1 MKRVFSNHEV
11 FHIWASRSQ
20 LEGRNSGNNI
30 RFRGDKLY
38 SYSTVIAEFHP
49 EHNVVVMH
57 ENNFSNTTTRHKS
70 LARSAIPSSWRVIV
84 SPEMNSHN
92 GARRAW
98 EAQFTNTLE
107 WLERHPRRKVRL
119 GRELAS
125 IEYRYNAYR
134 EAFGLDWSDLDAGAL
149 KERMAQDRRE
159 YELRVAEAAATAEL
173 IRKQRALEQAEKL
186 ALWRT
191 HELVGTVYF
200 EQTALRLS
208 EDGKEIETSRG
219 ARVPTSV
226 APWLWTMACQCRS
239 TNVETTFGTALSV
252 GPYNLDKVDNDGS
265 LHIGCHHIPFDELV
279 LIAKQLN
286 YKEYSD
292 ELCGNPVSD
301 SGGGSDEEGAG
312 AAPVTTADVA
322 GCPG

>member
-1 MKRVFSNHEV
+1 MRHIFSNHEV

-20 LEGRNSGNNI
+20 LEGRNSGNTI
-30 RFRGDKLY
+30 HFVGDRLY
-38 SYSTVIAEFHP
+38 SYSTLIAEFYP

-57 ENNFSNTTTRHKS
+57 ERDFSNTTQRHKS
-70 LARSAIPSSWRVIV
+70 HARSAIPSSRRVIS
-84 SPEMNSHN
+84 SPEPNSHN
-92 GARRAW
+92 GARRGW
-98 EAQFTNTLE
+98 EAQFMQALDE
-107 WLERHPRRKVRL
+107 LERHPRRKKSVGQR
-119 GRELAS
+119 LAS
-125 IEYRYNAYR
+125 IAYRYSQYR
-134 EAFGLDWSDLDAGAL
+134 EAFGLNWPNLDAGAL
-149 KERMAQDRRE
+149 KERLEADRRE

-219 ARVPTSV
+219 AKVPLDV
-226 APWLWTMACQCRS
+226 APGLWALACRS
-239 TNVETTFGTALSV
+239 KQRNVAARFNDMRV
-252 GPYNLDKVDNDGS
+252 GPYNLDMVDHDGS

-292 ELCGNPVSD
+292 ELCQ
-301 SGGGSDEEGAG
+301 
-312 AAPVTTADVA
+312 
-322 GCPG
+322 PG